1 MQNPPQ
7 NKLSINHNDLL
18 NLPKKSFRK
27 GGIKKREYKKK
38 KSGKD
43 SLSQVIKGISPQFP
57 PKKVNVKIMSKII
70 EE

>member
-43 SLSQVIKGISPQFP
+43 SLSQVIKGISP
-57 PKKVNVKIMSKII
+57 
-70 EE
+70 